1 MPQRKRLARK
11 ATDADADAHS
21 RMSLRLP
28 SRQEDKA
35 LKLVSD
41 SADTKAHAQW
51 PKTGME
57 RQRRILVGVI
67 CSQQMKISPLRDFI
81 PEIYN

>member
-1 MPQRKRLARK
+1 M
-11 ATDADADAHS
+11 ATDAAAAHS
-21 RMSLRLP
+21 RMSLSLS
-28 SRQEDKA
+28 SRQEDKDGA
-35 LKLVSD
+35 LKLVSE

-67 CSQQMKISPLRDFI
+67 CSQQMKISPLRGFI
-81 PEIYN
+81 PKIYN